1 MAGARLQHKDSGV
14 ASGLD
19 SLYDNMTSKHVIS
32 TPFNLSCSGRKNYVR
47 GRNTYLQHFLPIHL
61 LFNACI
67 FKHFFSEY
75 FNYLHVVKTVNI
87 DSSQNTEHERVKVHF
102 YHHRLEGSCKAIL
115 GFACEWQ
122 VGQKPET

>member
-1 MAGARLQHKDSGV
+1 MYFSAYVRGYTTWGPTAGAQLQHNYSGV

-47 GRNTYLQHFLPIHL
+47 GRNTYLEHFLPIHL

-67 FKHFFSEY
+67 VKHFF
-75 FNYLHVVKTVNI
+75 L
-87 DSSQNTEHERVKVHF
+87 
-102 YHHRLEGSCKAIL
+102 
-115 GFACEWQ
+115 
-122 VGQKPET
+122 